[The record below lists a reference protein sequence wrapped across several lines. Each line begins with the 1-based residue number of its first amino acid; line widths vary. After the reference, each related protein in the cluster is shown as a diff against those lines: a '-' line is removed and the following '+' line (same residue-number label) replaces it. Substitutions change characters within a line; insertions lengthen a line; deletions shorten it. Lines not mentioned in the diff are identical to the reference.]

1 MAESNSAWLKL
12 VRASKQLETLRHGIA
27 ADSNREL
34 NEVLL
39 RSQLPSG
46 KPTLSLPEPDAGIA
60 ILAGEIIYQ
69 LRSALDHLAFD
80 LVQCNKNGITLPTDW
95 GKNCAFPTWTEL
107 RIGQMPPLPYGV
119 FKNLPGIPAEAHT
132 IIERVQPYY
141 PVGAANGW
149 LERLAALS
157 NIDKHRRFA
166 LTRTRASYRVNLLM
180 GSGIRSSGIVN
191 LDHGAELP
199 TPLHPDEPDT
209 IVEMDRS
216 ISLFAAFDEPDAL
229 GDATTMRIE
238 QLLEEML
245 VSIIVDIYNPLRGI
259 ITR

>member
-1 MAESNSAWLKL
+1 
-12 VRASKQLETLRHGIA
+12 
-27 ADSNREL
+27 
-34 NEVLL
+34 
-39 RSQLPSG
+39 
-46 KPTLSLPEPDAGIA
+46 
-60 ILAGEIIYQ
+60 
-69 LRSALDHLAFD
+69 
-80 LVQCNKNGITLPTDW
+80 
-95 GKNCAFPTWTEL
+95 
-107 RIGQMPPLPYGV
+107 
-119 FKNLPGIPAEAHT
+119 
-132 IIERVQPYY
+132 
-141 PVGAANGW
+141 
-149 LERLAALS
+149 
-157 NIDKHRRFA
+157 
-166 LTRTRASYRVNLLM
+166 M